1 MPESEP
7 TSGSPA
13 ARRSAFWT
21 TLPGILTGIAAVITA
36 SVGLITILTRPG
48 RERSGTSA
56 DKPAATSSAPRSE
69 PVATPSSPTA
79 GVFAQGRIT
88 MRSPDNADLE
98 KGLAGTGV
106 TGEDLYLYC
115 SGTDCLLNP
124 MSSLMSVTDGP
135 GDKAS
140 CAATLASRREGA
152 LRLQDMK
159 TGEVLCIQ
167 TSDAHIGSLKIL
179 GLPGVGSNEF
189 VFSYTLYR

>member
-1 MPESEP
+1 MPESDS
-7 TSGSPA
+7 TSGSAA

-36 SVGLITILTRPG
+36 SVGLITILSRTG
-48 RERSGTSA
+48 RERSGTPA
-56 DKPAATSSAPRSE
+56 DKPAATSSAPASA
-69 PVATPSSPTA
+69 PVASPSTPSAS
-79 GVFAQGRIT
+79 VFAQGRIT

-124 MSSLMSVTDGP
+124 MSSLMSTTEGP

-140 CAATLASRREGA
+140 CAAALGSRREGA
-152 LRLQDMK
+152 LRLNDMRA
-159 TGEVLCIQ
+159 GQVLCIQ
-167 TSDAHIGSLKIL
+167 TSDGHVGSLKIL